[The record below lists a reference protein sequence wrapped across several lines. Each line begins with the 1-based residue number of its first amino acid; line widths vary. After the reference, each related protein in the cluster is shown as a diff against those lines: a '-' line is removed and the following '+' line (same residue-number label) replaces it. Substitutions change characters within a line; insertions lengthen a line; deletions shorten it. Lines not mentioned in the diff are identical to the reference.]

1 MKRLR
6 LGLTAFNTFITCGVL
21 LCMTLL
27 CAGLS
32 ERNSRAEAFRNFGS
46 QLSTAAAY
54 LQNQDR
60 LSLNWLTQ
68 LEAAGN
74 LHTAISDEGRPL
86 YSAGLD
92 PDRGG
97 SAVTQAREIARQE
110 QGYPEKNRLF
120 TCAFPMRT
128 ADGRS
133 YYAGMAK
140 IPKGRGSLELT
151 LLYPL
156 DSLEARLCHQRLAVG
171 LGTLLA
177 MGLLGGF
184 SWVFTGKLLRPIEE
198 SQRQEKA
205 FIAAASHEL
214 RTPLTAILSAASAM
228 ERAEGPEKE
237 TFSQVIHREGK
248 RMGRLIEDMLTL
260 ASADSGGWQV
270 RPQRIEPDMLALE
283 SYEAYAP
290 QAKAKGLKMNLEI
303 PQEVPAIF
311 ADPDRVSQALSI
323 LLDNA
328 ISCTP
333 PPGHITLGVSSQGR
347 YLRFTVAD
355 TGPGVPEGDKER
367 IFRRFYRGEKAR
379 TDKSHFGL
387 GLSIAA
393 EIAAKHGGKL
403 WVEDNPTGGA
413 VFILELPL
421 R

>member
-6 LGLTAFNTFITCGVL
+6 LGLTAFNTCITCAIL

-27 CAGLS
+27 CVGLS

-60 LSLNWLTQ
+60 LTMSWLTQ

-74 LHTAISDEGRPL
+74 LHTAISDGGTPL

-97 SAVTQAREIARQE
+97 SAVAQAREIAREE
-110 QGYPEKNRLF
+110 QGYPEKDQLF
-120 TCAFPMRT
+120 TCIFPMKGT
-128 ADGRS
+128 DGRN
-133 YYAGMAK
+133 YFAGVAK
-140 IPKGRGSLELT
+140 IPKGSASLELT

-156 DSLEARLCHQRLAVG
+156 DSLEAGLSRQRLAVG

-177 MGLLGGF
+177 VGLLGGF
-184 SWVFTGKLLRPIEE
+184 SWAFTGKLLKPIEE

-214 RTPLTAILSAASAM
+214 RTPLTSILSAASAM
-228 ERAEGPEKE
+228 ERAEGAQKE
-237 TFSQVIHREGK
+237 TFAQVIRREGK

-270 RPQRIEPDMLALE
+270 RPQRVEPDMLALE
-283 SYEAYAP
+283 SYETYAS
-290 QAKAKGLKMNLEI
+290 QAKTKGLKLLLEI
-303 PQEVPAIF
+303 PQEIPATF

-333 PPGHITLGVSSQGR
+333 APGHITLGVTAQGR
-347 YLRFTVAD
+347 KLRFTVAD

-367 IFRRFYRGEKAR
+367 IFHRFYRGEKAR

-403 WVEDNPTGGA
+403 WVEDNIGGGA
-413 VFILELPL
+413 VFVLELPL

>member
-27 CAGLS
+27 CVGLS

-60 LSLNWLTQ
+60 LTMSWLTQ

-74 LHTAISDEGRPL
+74 LHTAISDGGTPL
-86 YSAGLD
+86 YSAWLD

-97 SAVTQAREIARQE
+97 SAVAQARRIAREE
-110 QGYPEKNRLF
+110 QGYPEKNQLF
-120 TCAFPMRT
+120 TCIFPMKDT
-128 ADGRS
+128 DGRN
-133 YYAGMAK
+133 YFAGVAK
-140 IPKGRGSLELT
+140 IPKGSASLELT

-156 DSLEARLCHQRLAVG
+156 DSLEAGISRQRLAVG

-177 MGLLGGF
+177 VGLLGGF
-184 SWVFTGKLLRPIEE
+184 SWAFTGKLLKPIEE
-198 SQRQEKA
+198 SRRQEKA

-214 RTPLTAILSAASAM
+214 RTPLTSILSAASAM
-228 ERAEGPEKE
+228 ERAEEAQKE
-237 TFSQVIHREGK
+237 TFAQVIRREGK

-270 RPQRIEPDMLALE
+270 RPQRMEPDMLALE
-283 SYEAYAP
+283 SYETYAP
-290 QAKAKGLKMNLEI
+290 QAKVKGLKLTLEI
-303 PQEVPAIF
+303 SQEVPAAF

-333 PPGHITLGVSSQGR
+333 APGHITLGVGSRGR
-347 YLRFTVAD
+347 KLRFTVAD
-355 TGPGVPEGDKER
+355 TGPGVPDSEKEQ
-367 IFRRFYRGEKAR
+367 IFRRFHRGEKAR

-393 EIAAKHGGKL
+393 EIAAKHRGKL

>member
-6 LGLTAFNTFITCGVL
+6 LGLTAFNTCITCAIL

-27 CAGLS
+27 CVGLS

-60 LSLNWLTQ
+60 LTMSWLTQ

-74 LHTAISDEGRPL
+74 LHTAISDGGTPL

-97 SAVTQAREIARQE
+97 SAVARAREIAREE
-110 QGYPEKNRLF
+110 QGYPEKNQLF
-120 TCAFPMRT
+120 TCSFPMKGT
-128 ADGRS
+128 DGRN
-133 YYAGMAK
+133 YFAGVAK
-140 IPKGRGSLELT
+140 IPKGSASLELT

-156 DSLEARLCHQRLAVG
+156 DTLEAGLSRQRLAVG
-171 LGTLLA
+171 LGSVLA
-177 MGLLGGF
+177 MGLLGAF

-214 RTPLTAILSAASAM
+214 RTPLTSILSAASAM
-228 ERAEGPEKE
+228 DRAEGAEKE
-237 TFSQVIHREGK
+237 TFAQVIRREGK

-270 RPQRIEPDMLALE
+270 RPQRMEPDMLALE
-283 SYEAYAP
+283 SYETYAS
-290 QAKAKGLKMNLEI
+290 QAKTKGLKLLLEI
-303 PQEVPAIF
+303 PKEIPATF
-311 ADPDRVSQALSI
+311 ADPDRVNQALSI

-333 PPGHITLGVSSQGR
+333 APGYITLGVTTQGR
-347 YLRFTVAD
+347 KLRFTVTD
-355 TGPGVPEGDKER
+355 TGPGVPDGEKEQ
-367 IFRRFYRGEKAR
+367 IFRRFHRGEEAR
-379 TDKSHFGL
+379 TDRSHFGL

-403 WVEDNPTGGA
+403 WVEDNPGGGA

>member
-6 LGLTAFNTFITCGVL
+6 LGLTAFNTCITCAIL

-27 CAGLS
+27 CVGLS

-46 QLSTAAAY
+46 QLSTAVAY
-54 LQNQDR
+54 LQTQDR
-60 LSLNWLTQ
+60 LTMSWLTQ

-74 LHTAISDEGRPL
+74 LHTAISDGGTPL

-97 SAVTQAREIARQE
+97 AAVAQARALAREKQD
-110 QGYPEKNRLF
+110 YPEKNQLF
-120 TCAFPMRT
+120 TWIFSMRDR
-128 ADGRS
+128 DGRN
-133 YYAGMAK
+133 YFAGVAK
-140 IPKGRGSLELT
+140 IPKGSASLELT
-151 LLYPL
+151 MLYPL
-156 DSLEARLCHQRLAVG
+156 DSLEARISRQRLAVG

-177 MGLLGGF
+177 VGLLGGF
-184 SWVFTGKLLRPIEE
+184 SWVFTGKLLKPIEE

-228 ERAEGPEKE
+228 ERAEGGQRE
-237 TFSQVIHREGK
+237 TFAQVIRREGK
-248 RMGRLIEDMLTL
+248 RMGRLIEELLTL

-283 SYEAYAP
+283 SYETYGP
-290 QAKAKGLKMNLEI
+290 QSKAKGLKLTLEV
-303 PQEVPAIF
+303 PEEVPATF
-311 ADPDRVSQALSI
+311 VDPDRVSQALSI

-328 ISCTP
+328 VSCTP
-333 PPGHITLGVSSQGR
+333 APGRITLGVTTRGR
-347 YLRFTVAD
+347 KLRFSVSD
-355 TGPGVPEGDKER
+355 TGPGVPDGEKER
-367 IFRRFYRGEKAR
+367 IFHRFYRGEKAR
-379 TDKSHFGL
+379 SDKSHFGL

-403 WVEDNPTGGA
+403 WVEDNPGGGA